1 MRAREIILREDDAMK
16 KAIISRVSGLE
27 ADNEDDLKLLDRI
40 YRTLHDKD
48 ISNKVLASF
57 GPPTADD
64 TFSIEPLLKTLTQI
78 IFHAGVDYKSLNEFL
93 DRLSSG
99 NVVDIPK
106 LITPGVGKVSDFFGG
121 DQTTTNIFQAMATL
135 GAGKK
140 QKGPGEYALAMLS
153 NKIKLKQENGDLEV
167 DGKGIEVKA
176 ETSSGGGR
184 LGEGGPTNP
193 VAKQYWS
200 QVPSIAEHFNQ
211 GGKGLGLKRSI
222 GYLALDFPLN
232 DPEKKKQRLDLATKW
247 FSQVHKNAGP
257 FAESLMTDDPVQAER
272 MYGKANFDSY
282 KANYGWDGL
291 LAINF
296 PNLKY
301 VMVNTG
307 DEFVKMA
314 EAGHFASLSIS
325 LVPSSARPSEVYA
338 QLSLSKAKV

>member
-1 MRAREIILREDDAMK
+1 MRAREFLFEDDAMK
-16 KAIISRVSGLE
+16 KAIISKISGLE
-27 ADNEDDLKLLDRI
+27 ADNQNDLILLDRI

-48 ISNKVLASF
+48 ISAKILASF
-57 GPPTADD
+57 GPPTEDD
-64 TFSIEPLLKTLTQI
+64 SFSVEPLLKTLTQT
-78 IFHAGVDYKSLNEFL
+78 IFHAGVDYKSLDAFL
-93 DRLSSG
+93 TRLSKG
-99 NVVDIPK
+99 NVVDTAK
-106 LITPGVGKVSDFFGG
+106 LTTPGVGKVSDFFGG
-121 DQTTTNIFQAMATL
+121 DQTTTNIFQAMAGL

-153 NKIKLKQENGDLEV
+153 NKIRLKQENGDLDV
-167 DGKGIEVKA
+167 AGKAIEVKA
-176 ETSSGGGR
+176 ETSLGGGR
-184 LGEGGPTNP
+184 LGEGGPTNA

-211 GGKGLGLKRSI
+211 GGKGLGLKRSV

-232 DPEKKKQRLDLATKW
+232 DSQKKKQRLDLATKW
-247 FSQVHKNAGP
+247 FSQVHKDPAP
-257 FAESLMTDDPVQAER
+257 FAQALMTDDPKAAER

-307 DEFVKMA
+307 EEFVKMA
-314 EAGHFASLSIS
+314 EAGHFSSLSIS
-325 LVPSSARPSEVYA
+325 LVPSSARPSEVFA
-338 QLSLSKAKV
+338 QLSLTKAKV